1 MAIVAPLIKANRH
14 YAMVLILEEQKHR
27 VHTSRCED
35 AKRWRLHGTAAAAAP
50 VKRLTQSGATIVYS
64 HQPCNSQFSSKLESR
79 LVGVW
84 TELWRLLLSWFFSL
98 SFSEP
103 TNLSR
108 LFYTDW
114 SLHTVALSK
123 LSLCT
128 EILKFLKFVCVCVY
142 LFCVQTNWLV
152 NFFVSSHTI

>member
-27 VHTSRCED
+27 VVHTSRCED
-35 AKRWRLHGTAAAAAP
+35 AKRWRLHGTAAAA
-50 VKRLTQSGATIVYS
+50 VKLLTQSGATIVYS

-98 SFSEP
+98 FLSPRICQDCFIP
-103 TNLSR
+103 TDHCTQLLYQNCR
-108 LFYTDW
+108 C
-114 SLHTVALSK
+114 ALK
-123 LSLCT
+123 
-128 EILKFLKFVCVCVY
+128 Y
-142 LFCVQTNWLV
+142 
-152 NFFVSSHTI
+152 